1 MLPAGGIFCLL
12 KVAIVF
18 RLAVIQRLFLQSVN
32 HIQLDL
38 NDRDRGLI
46 FLGVPILLQQQ
57 QTAIVVFCAFHA
69 LAQLVNFIRPQG
81 KIDFANS
88 IRFRLLF
95 GLLWDFLFF
104 LIEQRHS

>member
-1 MLPAGGIFCLL
+1 MLLRVGFFCLL

-46 FLGVPILLQQQ
+46 FLGVPIVSLFMSLQ
-57 QTAIVVFCAFHA
+57 
-69 LAQLVNFIRPQG
+69 
-81 KIDFANS
+81 
-88 IRFRLLF
+88 LLF
-95 GLLWDFLFF
+95 
-104 LIEQRHS
+104 I